1 MPRKPWRASIR
12 LWQTSLFVAVIM
24 VAILILSG
32 SLSAGL
38 KTTLTQMSEANELRN
53 ASALARR
60 LEAEFPLTAASIERV
75 RQDLLEYRDIYG
87 SSIWVY
93 NASGRLIDSANDSG
107 PGQEALDAARAA
119 VKAGDTAYATVDL
132 RAGGWVVAAKPI
144 IAADGKTEGTVV
156 TAGSVADSL
165 AILAAVR
172 FRLWITFWVSLLVA
186 GSLGYWFSSLMGKRI
201 REMSEAAIAIAD
213 GDFEQRLPTGYVP
226 DEIYDLADSYNRM
239 AVSLGEAF
247 GAVQESQQR
256 LSAVVASMAEGL
268 VSFDSKGVVRVINQE
283 AALLLGL
290 GNPGDGIDREL
301 VGTPAEEL
309 APDAEVLDII
319 RTGLVGD
326 SVAKTVGLG
335 GYTVLLHCTPLIG
348 TTGNLRGAVLLL
360 ADVTEQQR
368 IEDAQRRFIADASHE
383 MRTPLAALKGILE
396 LLIDGAAEDP
406 AVRDDF
412 LSTMQFEADRLG
424 RLVTDLLTLAQ
435 LEAGSLQLKVTSES
449 AADLLGSVASVMNTL
464 AERAGVTLAVDLP
477 DGDVRVMADRDR
489 AVQVLLSFTDN
500 ALKHSPRG
508 STVRLRA
515 VRRDERVLLA
525 VADEGSGINA
535 EELTRV
541 FERFYRA
548 DAARAGGGGAG
559 LGLAIAKEIVE
570 AHGSSIE
577 VHSEPGTGTTFG
589 FELPIA

>member
-38 KTTLTQMSEANELRN
+38 KTTLTEMSQANELRN

-107 PGQEALDAARAA
+107 PGQEALDAARTA
-119 VKAGDTAYATVDL
+119 VKAGDASYATVDL

-165 AILAAVR
+165 AILDAVR
-172 FRLWITFWVSLLVA
+172 FRLWITFWVSLAVA

-201 REMSEAAIAIAD
+201 REMSEAASAIAD

-283 AALLLGL
+283 AMLLLGL
-290 GNPGDGIDREL
+290 TDREL
-301 VGTPAEEL
+301 VGVPAEEM
-309 APDAEVLDII
+309 APDAEVLGII
-319 RTGLVGD
+319 HTGLVGD
-326 SVAKTVGLG
+326 SVAKTVRLG

-348 TTGNLRGAVLLL
+348 TAGNLRGAVLLL

-464 AERAGVTLAVDLP
+464 AEKADATLAVDLP
-477 DGDVRVMADRDR
+477 DGDIRVMADRDR

-500 ALKHSPRG
+500 ALKHSSSG

-515 VRRDERVLLA
+515 VRRGNRVLLA

>member
-1 MPRKPWRASIR
+1 MPKRWRASIR
-12 LWQTSLFVAVIM
+12 LWQTELFVAVIV

-38 KTTLTQMSEANELRN
+38 KVTLTEMSQANALRN
-53 ASALARR
+53 ASALAKR
-60 LEAEFPLTAASIERV
+60 LETEFPVTTSSLERI
-75 RQDLLEYRDIYG
+75 RQDLLDYRDIYG

-93 NASGRLIDSANDSG
+93 DEFGSLIDSANDSG
-107 PGQEALDAARAA
+107 PGDAALKAARDEAL
-119 VKAGDTAYATVDL
+119 AGDKTYAVVDL
-132 RAGGWVVAAKPI
+132 RPDGWVVAAKPI
-144 IAADGKTEGTVV
+144 ITSEGRIEGAVV

-172 FRLWITFWVSLLVA
+172 YRLWITFWVSLIVA
-186 GSLGYWFSSLMGKRI
+186 GLLGFWFSNIIGRRI
-201 REMSEAAIAIAD
+201 REMSDAAAAIAD
-213 GDFEQRLPTGYVP
+213 GDFEQRLPTTGFVP
-226 DEIYDLADSYNRM
+226 DEIYDLAVSYNRM
-239 AVSLGEAF
+239 AETLGEAF

-256 LSAVVASMAEGL
+256 LAAVVASMAEGL

-283 AALLLGL
+283 AIVLLGL
-290 GNPGDGIDREL
+290 GDAEL
-301 VGTPAEEL
+301 VGVPAEEM
-309 APDAEVLDII
+309 APDPEVLGII

-326 SVAKTVGLG
+326 SVAKTVMLG
-335 GYTVLLHCTPLIG
+335 AYTVLLHCTPLRG
-348 TTGNLRGAVLLL
+348 PAGNLRGAVLLL
-360 ADVTEQQR
+360 ADVTEQRR

-396 LLIDGAAEDP
+396 LLVDGAADDP

-412 LSTMQFEADRLG
+412 LNTMQFEADRLG

-435 LEAGSLQLKVTSES
+435 LEAGSLRLKIAPES
-449 AADLLGSVASVMNTL
+449 AADLLGSVASIMNNL
-464 AERAGVTLAVDLP
+464 AERAGATLAVDLP
-477 DGDVRVMADRDR
+477 DGDMRVLADRDR

-515 VRRDERVLLA
+515 SRRDDRVLLA

-548 DAARAGGGGAG
+548 DAARSGGGGAG

-577 VHSEPGTGTTFG
+577 VQSEPGEGTTFG
-589 FELPIA
+589 FELPVA

>member
-38 KTTLTQMSEANELRN
+38 KNTLTEMSQTNELRN

-60 LEAEFPLTAASIERV
+60 LEAEFPITAASLERV

-119 VKAGDTAYATVDL
+119 VKAGNTSYATVDL
-132 RAGGWVVAAKPI
+132 RKGGWVIAAKPI
-144 IAADGKTEGTVV
+144 LATDGKTEGTVV

-165 AILAAVR
+165 AILDAVR
-172 FRLWITFWVSLLVA
+172 FRLWITFWVSLIAA
-186 GSLGYWFSSLMGKRI
+186 GSLGYWFSALMAKRI
-201 REMSEAAIAIAD
+201 REMSEAATAIAD

-226 DEIYDLADSYNRM
+226 DEIHDLADSYNRM

-268 VSFDSKGVVRVINQE
+268 VSFDSKGVIRVINQE
-283 AALLLGL
+283 AMLLLGL
-290 GNPGDGIDREL
+290 EGREL
-301 VGTPAEEL
+301 VGIPAEEMV
-309 APDAEVLDII
+309 PDAEVLGII

-326 SVAKTVGLG
+326 SIAKSVTLG
-335 GYTVLLHCTPLIG
+335 QHTVLLHCTPLIG
-348 TTGNLRGAVLLL
+348 TAGNLRGAVLLL

-396 LLIDGAAEDP
+396 LLIDGAADDP

-435 LEAGSLQLKVTSES
+435 LEAGSLQLKLTSES
-449 AADLLGSVASVMNTL
+449 AADLLGTVASVMNNL
-464 AERAGVTLAVDLP
+464 AERAGATLTVDLP
-477 DGDVRVMADRDR
+477 DGDIRVMADRDR

-500 ALKHSPRG
+500 ALKHSPSG

-515 VRRDERVLLA
+515 VRRGDRVLLA

-548 DAARAGGGGAG
+548 DEARAGGGGAG

-570 AHGSSIE
+570 AHGSRIE

-589 FELPIA
+589 FELPVA